1 MRYQLRHSS
10 TVPAPGPGPAHILT
24 GPIAALLTTVWI
36 VETREALGPLTR
48 PLARLGLRKSA
59 MDLAVE
65 PPLSPMAPVDLDDD
79 AAVTDV
85 LNLALDIASIL
96 LSSGEGAA
104 DTVAQGESV
113 AAAFGL
119 PGATVEVTFTSLMIG
134 VNRRRGRPPISV
146 IRVVNYRTV
155 DMTRVTRVARVIN
168 QIVRRRLTVGQA
180 TAEIEQIV
188 AAPHP
193 HSFRVAVLGW
203 AMLGCAIVI
212 QLGGSPLAGILS
224 MVSTFALMYLNR
236 ALDLNRLPTFF
247 QQVAGGFIAAGW
259 ALAAYALLSER
270 FIEIKPSQ
278 LVAAGIIVLLAGL
291 TLVGA
296 IEDAITGFPVTSAGR
311 GVETLILTG
320 GLLGGITLALSVFA
334 RLGLSPPP
342 IDPSITG
349 QIPAAVS
356 VVAAGVGAAGFAVA
370 SYATVQAT
378 VVAAGVGSTGMVI
391 YLAVTSF
398 DLGVIVGSALAACA
412 MGLIGGILARLATIP
427 PLVVTVA
434 GITPFLPGL
443 STYRGLAALTND
455 QTGIGLGLLFQALA
469 IAVALAAGIVFGEWI
484 TRNLRR
490 SAAADQ

>member
-1 MRYQLRHSS
+1 
-10 TVPAPGPGPAHILT
+10 
-24 GPIAALLTTVWI
+24 
-36 VETREALGPLTR
+36 
-48 PLARLGLRKSA
+48 

-79 AAVTDV
+79 GAVTDV
-85 LNLALDIASIL
+85 LNLALEIGGIL

-104 DTVAQGESV
+104 DTVAQAESV

-119 PGATVEVTFTSLMIG
+119 PSATVEVTFTSLTIG

-155 DMTRVTRVARVIN
+155 DMTRVTRVARLIDL
-168 QIVRRRLTVGQA
+168 IVRRQLTIDQA
-180 TAEIEQIV
+180 TSEVETIISS
-188 AAPHP
+188 PHP

-203 AMLGCAIVI
+203 AMLGCAVVV
-212 QLGGSPLAGILS
+212 QLGGSPLAGLIS
-224 MVSTFALMYLNR
+224 MVSTFALMYANR
-236 ALDLNRLPTFF
+236 FLDGLRLPTFF
-247 QQVAGGFIAAGW
+247 QQVVGGFIAAGW
-259 ALAAYALLSER
+259 ALLAYVLLADA

-311 GVETLILTG
+311 GVETMILTG
-320 GLLGGITLALSVFA
+320 GVLGGITIALEVFA
-334 RLGLSPPP
+334 RLGMSPPP

-349 QIPAAVS
+349 TAPIHVAVL
-356 VVAAGVGAAGFAVA
+356 AAGVGAAGFAVA
-370 SYATVQAT
+370 SYATVRAT
-378 VVAAGVGSTGMVI
+378 VLAACVGAMGMLIYQAVLATG
-391 YLAVTSF
+391 
-398 DLGVIVGSALAACA
+398 LGVVVGSAIAACF
-412 MGLIGGILARLATIP
+412 MGLGGGILARIATVP
-427 PLVVTVA
+427 PLVVTIA

-443 STYRGLAALTND
+443 SVYRGLSALTSD
-455 QTGIGLGLLFQALA
+455 QTGIGLGLMFQALA
-469 IAVALAAGIVFGEWI
+469 IAVALAAGIVFGEWV

>member
-1 MRYQLRHSS
+1 MW
-10 TVPAPGPGPAHILT
+10 A
-24 GPIAALLTTVWI
+24 
-36 VETREALGPLTR
+36 VETRDAPRTFTR
-48 PLARLGLRKSA
+48 PLARLGLRKST

-85 LNLALDIASIL
+85 LNLSLEIAGIL

-104 DTVAQGESV
+104 DTVAQAESV

-119 PGATVEVTFTSLMIG
+119 PHATVEVTFSSLTIG

-146 IRVVNYRTV
+146 LRVVDYRTV
-155 DMTRVTRVARVIN
+155 DMTRVTRVHRLID
-168 QIVRRRLTVGQA
+168 QIVRRRLTVEA
-180 TAEIEQIV
+180 AAEEVEQIV

-203 AMLGCAIVI
+203 AMLGCAVVI
-212 QLGGSPLAGILS
+212 QLGGSPLAGLIS
-224 MVSTFALMYLNR
+224 MVSTFALMFANR
-236 ALDLNRLPTFF
+236 FLDRHRLPAFF
-247 QQVAGGFIAAGW
+247 QQVVGGFIAAGW
-259 ALAAYALLSER
+259 ALAAYVVLSDR
-270 FIEIKPSQ
+270 FVDVRPSQ

-320 GLLGGITLALSVFA
+320 GVLGGITVALAVFA
-334 RLGLSPPP
+334 RLGMTPPP

-349 QIPAAVS
+349 DAATHVAIL
-356 VVAAGVGAAGFAVA
+356 AAGVGAAGFAVA
-370 SYATVQAT
+370 SYATVRAT
-378 VVAAGVGSTGMVI
+378 LLGAGVGAVGMLIYQGVLATG
-391 YLAVTSF
+391 
-398 DLGVIVGSALAACA
+398 LGVVVGSALAACA
-412 MGLIGGILARLATIP
+412 MGLFGGILARLATVP

-434 GITPFLPGL
+434 GITPMLPGL
-443 STYRGLAALTND
+443 SVYRGLAALTSD

-490 SAAADQ
+490 SAAADR

>member
-1 MRYQLRHSS
+1 MCSVENRDA
-10 TVPAPGPGPAHILT
+10 PAPY
-24 GPIAALLTTVWI
+24 
-36 VETREALGPLTR
+36 TR
-48 PLARLGLRKSA
+48 PLAWLGLRKST

-65 PPLSPMAPVDLDDD
+65 PPLSPMAPVNLDDD

-85 LNLALDIASIL
+85 LNLALEIAGIL

-104 DTVAQGESV
+104 DTVAQAESV

-119 PGATVEVTFTSLMIG
+119 PGATVEVTFTALTIG

-155 DMTRVTRVARVIN
+155 DMTRMTRVSRLIDL
-168 QIVRRRLTVGQA
+168 IVRRQLTVDEA
-180 TAEIEQIV
+180 TAEVEAIV
-188 AAPHP
+188 ASPHP

-212 QLGGSPLAGILS
+212 QVGGSPLAGLIS
-224 MVSTFALMYLNR
+224 MVSTFALMYTNR
-236 ALDLNRLPTFF
+236 FLDLHRLPTFF
-247 QQVAGGFIAAGW
+247 QQVAGGALAAGW
-259 ALAAYALLSER
+259 ALAAYVVLQEH
-270 FIEIKPSQ
+270 FFEIKPSQ

-320 GLLGGITLALSVFA
+320 GILGGITIALAVFA
-334 RLGLSPPP
+334 RLGMSPPP
-342 IDPSITG
+342 IDPSIIGTA
-349 QIPAAVS
+349 PLHVAVL
-356 VVAAGVGAAGFAVA
+356 AAGVGSAGFAVA
-370 SYATVQAT
+370 SYATVRAT
-378 VVAAGVGSTGMVI
+378 LLGAGVGAMGMLIFQTITLTG
-391 YLAVTSF
+391 
-398 DLGVIVGSALAACA
+398 LGVVVGSALAACA
-412 MGLIGGILARLATIP
+412 MGLFGGILARIATVP

-434 GITPFLPGL
+434 GITPLLPGL
-443 STYRGLAALTND
+443 SVYRGLSALTSD
-455 QTGIGLGLLFQALA
+455 QTGIGLGLMFQALA
-469 IAVALAAGIVFGEWI
+469 IAVALAAGIVFGEWV

>member
-1 MRYQLRHSS
+1 
-10 TVPAPGPGPAHILT
+10 
-24 GPIAALLTTVWI
+24 
-36 VETREALGPLTR
+36 
-48 PLARLGLRKSA
+48 

-85 LNLALDIASIL
+85 LNLALEIASIL

-155 DMTRVTRVARVIN
+155 DMTRMTRVARVIDL
-168 QIVRRRLTVGQA
+168 IVRRQLTVEQA
-180 TAEIEQIV
+180 AEQVDQIV

-203 AMLGCAIVI
+203 AMLGCAVVI
-212 QLGGSPLAGILS
+212 QLGGSPLAGLIS
-224 MVSTFALMYLNR
+224 MVSTFALMYVNR

-247 QQVAGGFIAAGW
+247 QQVVGGFIAAGW
-259 ALAAYALLSER
+259 ALAVFAVLSDK
-270 FIEIKPSQ
+270 FIEVKPSQ

-311 GVETLILTG
+311 GVETLVFTG
-320 GLLGGITLALSVFA
+320 GILGGITLALSVFA
-334 RLGLSPPP
+334 RLGMSPPP

-349 QIPAAVS
+349 QAPTHVAVL
-356 VVAAGVGAAGFAVA
+356 AAGVGAAGFAVA
-370 SYATVQAT
+370 SYATVRAT
-378 VVAAGVGSTGMVI
+378 FLAAGVGSIGMAIHDVVI
-391 YLAVTSF
+391 TF
-398 DLGVIVGSALAACA
+398 DLGPVVGAAVAACA
-412 MGLIGGILARLATIP
+412 IGLIGGILARLATIP

-434 GITPFLPGL
+434 GITPMLPGL
-443 STYRGLAALTND
+443 AVYRGLAAMTSD
-455 QTGIGLGLLFQALA
+455 QTGVGLGLLFQALA

-490 SAAADQ
+490 SVAADQ

>member
-1 MRYQLRHSS
+1 MC
-10 TVPAPGPGPAHILT
+10 T
-24 GPIAALLTTVWI
+24 
-36 VETREALGPLTR
+36 VETRDVSGLLTR
-48 PLARLGLRKSA
+48 PLARLGIRKSA
-59 MDLAVE
+59 MDRAVE

-85 LNLALDIASIL
+85 LNLSLEISSIL
-96 LSSGEGAA
+96 LSSGEAAA
-104 DTVAQGESV
+104 DTAAQAESV

-134 VNRRRGRPPISV
+134 VNRRRGRPPLSV
-146 IRVVNYRTV
+146 IRVVDYRTV
-155 DMTRVTRVARVIN
+155 DMTRVTRVSRLID

-180 TAEIEQIV
+180 TAEVEEIV
-188 AAPHP
+188 SAPHP

-203 AMLGCAIVI
+203 AMLGCAVVI
-212 QLGGSPLAGILS
+212 QLGGSPLAGVLS
-224 MVSTFALMYLNR
+224 MISTFGLMYTTRFLSLR
-236 ALDLNRLPTFF
+236 GLPTFF

-259 ALAAYALLSER
+259 ALAAYALLSDE

-311 GVETLILTG
+311 GVETLIITG
-320 GLLGGITLALSVFA
+320 GILGGITIALELFD
-334 RLGLSPPP
+334 RLGTSPPA

-349 QIPAAVS
+349 QAPTHIAVLAA
-356 VVAAGVGAAGFAVA
+356 AVGAAGFAVA
-370 SYATVQAT
+370 SYATVRAT
-378 VVAAGVGSTGMVI
+378 VVGACVGATGMLI
-391 YLAVTSF
+391 YLGVTYF
-398 DLGVIVGSALAACA
+398 DLGVVLGSGLAACA
-412 MGLIGGILARLATIP
+412 MGLIGGILARIAAIP
-427 PLVVTVA
+427 PLVVTLA

-443 STYRGLAALTND
+443 SVYRGLAALTSD
-455 QTGIGLGLLFQALA
+455 QTGVGLGLLFQALA

-490 SAAADQ
+490 SAAAEQ